1 MNSLTLL
8 IVEDDKD
15 ALDQYVR
22 EIKAY
27 NLDSE
32 VKINHVSKDNKE
44 DAIEFLRDPE
54 NLIDAAI
61 IDLKLSVNGVD
72 DRYSGNEVIHEVR
85 ENLRFPVFVV
95 TSTPHE
101 IDPNYRDQNDLFQI
115 VTRGQNDNLF
125 EDIVK
130 LHNTGITKILGR
142 SGQIELYLKEIFWK
156 HLSNSVKIWAQDST
170 RTSKQKE
177 KSLLRYTLSH
187 IQEHLEISEES
198 DFENYHPA
206 EIYIIPPVKP
216 NVFTGDIVLEK
227 SNSEMSIVLTPSCDL
242 AQTKAK
248 DILIVK
254 IELENEGLLYE
265 KINLIKKGK
274 VSSEL
279 IKESETILHQLI
291 ENNFSNKYHFL
302 PKYNSIP
309 SGLINFQKIKS
320 VRIKEF
326 NTNFERIASINSNFT
341 KDIVARFSYYY
352 SRQGSPDFNINEIYN
367 SLF

>member
-1 MNSLTLL
+1 MRLL
-8 IVEDDKD
+8 IVENEKEPIQMYTDVIESFNKQSDVQIQPD
-15 ALDQYVR
+15 F
-22 EIKAY
+22 
-27 NLDSE
+27 
-32 VKINHVSKDNKE
+32 KDNLADGLE
-44 DAIEFLRDPE
+44 ALQRPE
-54 NLIDAAI
+54 YDAAI
-61 IDLKLSVNGVD
+61 IDLKLSHDTVELEGLKIVNAIINKLRIPLYIVSGSIGQVD
-72 DRYSGNEVIHEVR
+72 IP
-85 ENLRFPVFVV
+85 ENALFKKRLRDGDFKDVL
-95 TSTPHE
+95 TE
-101 IDPNYRDQNDLFQI
+101 IVSIY
-115 VTRGQNDNLF
+115 
-125 EDIVK
+125 
-130 LHNTGITKILGR
+130 NTGITKILGQK
-142 SGQIELYLKEIFWK
+142 GDIEQYLNDIFWK
-156 HLSNSVKIWAQDST
+156 HLSNSVKVWAEDST

-227 SNSEMSIVLTPSCDL
+227 SNGEMSIVLTPSCDL

-254 IELENEGLLYE
+254 IELDNDGLLFE
-265 KINLIKKGK
+265 KINIIKKAK
-274 VSSEL
+274 VSDEI
-279 IKESETILHQLI
+279 IKESEIILHQLI

-302 PKYNSIP
+302 PKYNGIP

-326 NTNFERIASINSNFT
+326 NTNFERIASVNSNFT

-352 SRQGSPDFNINEIYN
+352 SRQGSPDFNVKEVYN